1 MKGLMFFAVFFLLV
15 CSSYGL
21 KFNEIMYDV
30 VGSDDDR
37 EWLEIYNENNSS
49 INIQS
54 WKFFEDGTN
63 HNIVSVLGDYMLN
76 SEEYAVVAED
86 PLVFLAN
93 YPNYTETLFD
103 STFSLSNT
111 GETIA
116 LKNKT
121 GQVQDNFT
129 YSFIMGGNENG
140 YSIGLRNDI
149 WKETFP
155 SPGKEN
161 IVSNICDW
169 SVLIISGLIFEDK
182 YDFSW
187 KVKTQ
192 RLIGEQNIIIT
203 IKREIQDIYGN
214 VVRSY
219 ADANHNLSNSE
230 TLSYDPNLNQGTYLL
245 KAEIVPSCND
255 SNKDNN
261 VLQKLVAVKD
271 TASSNIEDS
280 SVKIEQIYDLG
291 KDKKAE
297 FGQLI
302 RVKIKAYRGDST
314 KQVVSL
320 WIESSKEKISKVLSF
335 KLLEKYSEQDLTLPV
350 QIFPNCDNK
359 LKSGD
364 YKIIVEGFGEE
375 DSRDIEVYNN
385 IESICGKQIRTKEEV
400 KEPKTSSKNTDSVK
414 DAASSETLIPQPK
427 NIFNSAKPYAL
438 STVVFESSQRK
449 AEELVPYFIGTIM
462 TLTTLFL
469 LFSRT

>member
-1 MKGLMFFAVFFLLV
+1 M
-15 CSSYGL
+15 
-21 KFNEIMYDV
+21 
-30 VGSDDDR
+30 
-37 EWLEIYNENNSS
+37 
-49 INIQS
+49 
-54 WKFFEDGTN
+54 
-63 HNIVSVLGDYMLN
+63 
-76 SEEYAVVAED
+76 
-86 PLVFLAN
+86 
-93 YPNYTETLFD
+93 
-103 STFSLSNT
+103 
-111 GETIA
+111 
-116 LKNKT
+116 
-121 GQVQDNFT
+121 
-129 YSFIMGGNENG
+129 
-140 YSIGLRNDI
+140 
-149 WKETFP
+149 
-155 SPGKEN
+155 
-161 IVSNICDW
+161 
-169 SVLIISGLIFEDK
+169 
-182 YDFSW
+182 
-187 KVKTQ
+187 
-192 RLIGEQNIIIT
+192 
-203 IKREIQDIYGN
+203 
-214 VVRSY
+214 
-219 ADANHNLSNSE
+219 
-230 TLSYDPNLNQGTYLL
+230 
-245 KAEIVPSCND
+245 
-255 SNKDNN
+255 
-261 VLQKLVAVKD
+261 
-271 TASSNIEDS
+271 
-280 SVKIEQIYDLG
+280 
-291 KDKKAE
+291 
-297 FGQLI
+297 I